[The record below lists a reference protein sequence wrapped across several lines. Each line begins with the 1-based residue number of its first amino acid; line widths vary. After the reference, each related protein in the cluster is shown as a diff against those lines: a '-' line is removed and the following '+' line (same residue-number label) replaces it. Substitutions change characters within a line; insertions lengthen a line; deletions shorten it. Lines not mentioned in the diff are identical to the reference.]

1 MPSLVV
7 LPFQNMS
14 GDAEQEYFADGIVE
28 DLTTA
33 LSRFSTFAVIS
44 RNSAFVYKGRR
55 IDVRQV
61 ARDLGVRY
69 VLEGSVRR
77 AGKQVRVSAQL
88 IEASTGAHIWAQ
100 KFDGTVED
108 IFDYQD
114 QITETVVGLIEPQI
128 RTSEIERARRK
139 RPDSL
144 DAYDLYLRAL
154 PHVYGMDPNGYG
166 TALELPS

>member
-1 MPSLVV
+1 MAFVSKGGGKVSVKNFARPTRFGRWPPSNSVGRGTAPAVSAPTERGIVPSLVV

-44 RNSAFVYKGRR
+44 RNSAFVYKGRP

-61 ARDLGVRY
+61 GRDLAVRY

-77 AGKQVRVSAQL
+77 AGKQVRVGAQL
-88 IEASTGAHIWAQ
+88 IDASTSAHIWAQ
-100 KFDGTVED
+100 KFDGTIED
-108 IFDYQD
+108 I
-114 QITETVVGLIEPQI
+114 
-128 RTSEIERARRK
+128 
-139 RPDSL
+139 
-144 DAYDLYLRAL
+144 
-154 PHVYGMDPNGYG
+154 
-166 TALELPS
+166 